1 MEDINQLEL
10 TAYIIVISREIV
22 EYSDKTID
30 NYIDLLEDEFEIIP
44 VRAIL
49 DKVHIKL
56 YDKINPRHS
65 LNFQECIN
73 YAKLIFYYLLQH
85 SDKQFSEKEI
95 ISVAESVYRNNSVR
109 NAEEKVIEFRL

>member
-10 TAYIIVISREIV
+10 TAYIIVISRYVI

-30 NYIDLLEDEFEIIP
+30 NYIELLEDEFEITP

-109 NAEEKVIEFRL
+109 NAEEKVIELGL